1 MTHLIKIID
10 LISLIRK
17 ISQKNLPVTTSFIPY
32 DILVYLYKAYSQQQ
46 QVNLI
51 IDVETMKAFDK
62 IFLEF
67 GCDEKD
73 ISRAV
78 KELDLL
84 KSEEY
89 ITLVKEMQAKRMAA
103 MQ

>member
-1 MTHLIKIID
+1 ME
-10 LISLIRK
+10 
-17 ISQKNLPVTTSFIPY
+17 
-32 DILVYLYKAYSQQQ
+32 
-46 QVNLI
+46 
-51 IDVETMKAFDK
+51 VEKMKAFDK
-62 IFLEF
+62 MFLEF

-89 ITLVKEMQAKRMAA
+89 ITLVKEMQAKLMA
-103 MQ
+103 MQG